1 MTGSSTQTPAL
12 GYFNGRSSLR
22 CRASAW
28 GWLGWQSTGTIGGMM
43 TVFFICT
50 VLAVLEIS
58 LSFDNAIVNA
68 NKLKD
73 MTPVWQQRF
82 LTWGILIAVFG
93 MRIVFPL
100 LIVVIAA
107 GIGPIDAVIL
117 AASRPE
123 EYSRIM
129 HEAHLPIAAF
139 GGTFLMM
146 VGLTYF
152 FDHEKDVH
160 WIAWLESRMARFATI
175 KGVEIAFVL
184 ALILGFSRLL
194 EAEEAVV
201 FVHACVY
208 GLLTFLAVEVVGG
221 LLDASQQT
229 MSAAAKGGF
238 GAFLYLEVLDAS
250 FSFDGVIGAFALTQN
265 LFIIAIGLGIGAM
278 YVRSMTIMLV
288 EKGTLSEY
296 RYLEH
301 GAFYAILILS
311 VVMYFQTL
319 IHIPEV
325 ITGLGG
331 AGLIGL
337 SLWSSIRHNRWE
349 MEQDEDARAGAD
361 ARGLS
366 QTRPLDPSGRKVSS
380 GQGTTRRKFRRVVLF
395 RAPYFLL
402 SCRKRAKVLGNWGR
416 PCRPRAP
423 APSG

>member
-1 MTGSSTQTPAL
+1 MTSKSTLSYFTWAFIVTAIGLVL
-12 GYFNGRSSLR
+12 G
-22 CRASAW
+22 
-28 GWLGWQSTGTIGGMM
+28 GWLGWQSTGTLAGMAS
-43 TVFFICT
+43 VFFICT

-73 MTPVWQQRF
+73 MTPVWQHRF

-107 GIGPIDAVIL
+107 GIGPVDAVVL
-117 AASRPE
+117 AAREPQ
-123 EYSRIM
+123 EYARIM

-152 FDHEKDVH
+152 FNHEKEVH
-160 WIAWLESRMARFATI
+160 WIGFIEKHMARSATV
-175 KGVEIAFVL
+175 KGIEIAFVL
-184 ALILGFSRLL
+184 ALILVFSNLL
-194 EAEEAVV
+194 EGEASNT
-201 FVHACVY
+201 FVHAAVY

-221 LLDASQQT
+221 LLDASQKT
-229 MSAAAKGGF
+229 MSEAAKGGL
-238 GAFLYLEVLDAS
+238 GAFVYLEVLDAS

-265 LFIIAIGLGIGAM
+265 LFVIAIGLGIGAM

-288 EKGTLSEY
+288 EKGTLAEY

-311 VVMYFQTL
+311 VVMYCQTL
-319 IHIPEV
+319 VHIPEV

-331 AGLIGL
+331 ATLIGI
-337 SLWSSIRHNRWE
+337 SLWSSIRHNRRE
-349 MEQDEDARAGAD
+349 RTLSHHEAPHAGD
-361 ARGLS
+361 
-366 QTRPLDPSGRKVSS
+366 
-380 GQGTTRRKFRRVVLF
+380 RV
-395 RAPYFLL
+395 A
-402 SCRKRAKVLGNWGR
+402 AQLGEK
-416 PCRPRAP
+416 A
-423 APSG
+423 

>member
-1 MTGSSTQTPAL
+1 MMPASSSATSSL
-12 GYFNGRSSLR
+12 GYFKWAFIVTAAGLVLG
-22 CRASAW
+22 A
-28 GWLGWQSTGTIGGMM
+28 WLGWQTTGTIGGMA

-73 MTPVWQQRF
+73 MTPEWQHRF
-82 LTWGILIAVFG
+82 LTWGIIIAVFG

-107 GIGPIDAVIL
+107 KIGPIDAMVL
-117 AASRPE
+117 AASKPE
-123 EYSRIM
+123 EYARIM
-129 HEAHLPIAAF
+129 NDAHLPIAAF

-146 VGLTYF
+146 VGLKFF

-160 WIAWLESRMARFATI
+160 WIAWLERKMARFATI

-184 ALILGFSRLL
+184 TIILVFSSLL
-194 EAEEAVV
+194 EGEEATT
-201 FVHACVY
+201 FVYCSIY

-229 MSAAAKGGF
+229 MSAAAKGGL
-238 GAFLYLEVLDAS
+238 GAFIYLEVLDAS

-265 LFIIAIGLGIGAM
+265 LFVIAIGLGIGAM

-288 EKGTLSEY
+288 EKGTLAEY

-311 VVMYFQTL
+311 VIMYCQTL
-319 IHIPEV
+319 VHIPEV

-331 AGLIGL
+331 AALIGV
-337 SLWSSIRHNRWE
+337 SLWSSIRYNRQE
-349 MEQDEDARAGAD
+349 LRDAHG
-361 ARGLS
+361 
-366 QTRPLDPSGRKVSS
+366 
-380 GQGTTRRKFRRVVLF
+380 
-395 RAPYFLL
+395 
-402 SCRKRAKVLGNWGR
+402 
-416 PCRPRAP
+416 
-423 APSG
+423 